1 MRKDH
6 DEIPKINLDSVLDPP
21 QIKLTSEEIHRGSI
35 EGDAPVPIPEASVK
49 HSRFKLPKFL
59 NRFNFKKRDSSE
71 PSVGT
76 KRWKPG
82 KRFILATVAV
92 VSVILILI
100 VIPGV
105 LLAKDGLA
113 LKNSATA
120 LKDSGQSKNIA
131 VVKSQL
137 AVFKADFEKFKGS
150 YSGFR
155 WAGRL
160 PFIGVY
166 WRDGDAALKAG
177 TEGLAAADIVIETA
191 EPYADI
197 IGFGGPDAQGG
208 DTANDRIEF
217 IIQTV
222 DDILPRIDELSA
234 KAQAANAQLSKIDP
248 ERYPEEFRGI
258 KVREQL
264 TSLLANAEEATR
276 FISQSKP
283 LLEAAPYLLGTEET
297 RRYLLLFQN
306 DKELRPT
313 GGFMTAYSIIEVS
326 NGKIQPVSSS
336 DIYRLDAEYNPTID
350 APEPIVKYLKGP
362 YLITEKFRLRD
373 MNWSPD
379 FKVAMDMF
387 MPEAQDEGIEDVD
400 GVIAVDTQV
409 VVNLLNAIGPIDVP
423 GYGQFSTNNDERC
436 ACPQVIYELESFADV
451 EGPIVWSENEPGKI
465 VFAPENYLNRKEIVG
480 PLMNS
485 VLANALGQPQ
495 EKMSDL
501 FQAGWRSMTEKHVLL
516 YMFDEKAQA
525 GAEAF
530 GIAGRVSEPLTDY
543 IQIVDANLGG
553 RKSNL
558 YVTQE
563 VVQDVEV
570 AGDGTITKTVSI
582 TYQNPQDFDGWL
594 NSVLPNWTRIYVP
607 KGSEVVSTEGFE
619 DEGEVYE
626 ELGKTVISGGFEL
639 RPKGIKKLVVK
650 YKLPFKADK
659 EYKML
664 IQKQAGTDAPLHTIN
679 VGRNTEEFFLRTDK
693 EIKFKI

>member
-6 DEIPKINLDSVLDPP
+6 DEIPKINLDSILDPP
-21 QIKLTSEEIHRGSI
+21 QIKLTNEEIHRGSI
-35 EGDAPVPIPEASVK
+35 EISEPMKLEPSVPAK
-49 HSRFKLPKFL
+49 RFKFKLPKFKIPHISL
-59 NRFNFKKRDSSE
+59 KPKNKKVVFCILGV
-71 PSVGT
+71 VG
-76 KRWKPG
+76 
-82 KRFILATVAV
+82 
-92 VSVILILI
+92 VIVLLCLILL
-100 VIPGV
+100 VVPGV
-105 LLAKDGLA
+105 SLFRNGMALAASGRA
-113 LKNSATA
+113 LR
-120 LKDSGQSKNIA
+120 DSGQSKDIA

-137 AVFKADFEKFKGS
+137 AIFKDDFEKFKGS
-150 YSGFR
+150 YSRFG
-155 WAGRL
+155 WTGKL
-160 PFIGVY
+160 PFVGVY
-166 WRDGDAALKAG
+166 WRDGDGALKAG
-177 TEGLAAADIVIETA
+177 TYAMEAADIVIETA

-197 IGFGGPDAQGG
+197 IGFGGSDAQGE

-222 DDILPRIDELSA
+222 DDILPRVDELSQ
-234 KAQAANAQLSKIDP
+234 KVQAANAQLIKIDP

-264 TSLLANAEEATR
+264 TNLLANAEEASR

-283 LLEAAPYLLGTEET
+283 LLEAAPYLLGTDGT

-313 GGFMTAYSIIEVS
+313 GGFMTAYSIVEVS
-326 NGKIQPVSSS
+326 NGKILPVSSS
-336 DIYRLDAEYNPTID
+336 DIYRLDSGYNPVID

-362 YLITEKFRLRD
+362 YLISEKFRLRD

-387 MPEAQDEGIEDVD
+387 MPEAQKEGIDDVD

-409 VVNLLNAIGPIDVP
+409 VVNLLNAIGPIDVA

-436 ACPQVIYELESFADV
+436 NCPQVIYELESFADV

-495 EKMSDL
+495 EKMPDL
-501 FQAGWRSMTEKHVLL
+501 FQAGWRSVTEKHVLL
-516 YMFDEKAQA
+516 YMFDKKAQA

-530 GIAGRVSEPLTDY
+530 GIAGRVSEPTGDY

-570 AGDGTITKTVSI
+570 GGDGTITKTVSI
-582 TYQNPQDFDGWL
+582 TYQNPQDYDGWL
-594 NSVLPNWTRIYVP
+594 NSVLPNWTRVYVP
-607 KGSEVVSTEGFE
+607 KGSEVISTDGFE
-619 DEGEVYE
+619 DQGEIYE

-639 RPKGIKKLVVK
+639 RPKGIKKLIIK

-664 IQKQAGTDAPLHTIN
+664 IQKQAGTDAPLYTIN
-679 VGRNTEEFFLRTDK
+679 IGKKTEEFFLRADK
-693 EIKFKI
+693 EIRFRI